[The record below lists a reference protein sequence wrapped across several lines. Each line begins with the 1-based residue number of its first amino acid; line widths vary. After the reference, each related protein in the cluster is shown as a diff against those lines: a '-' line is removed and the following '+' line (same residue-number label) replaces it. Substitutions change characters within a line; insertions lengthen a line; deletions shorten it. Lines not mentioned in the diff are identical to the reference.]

1 MLAEVVLVSLTLISW
16 FGISK
21 DGRKIGLERITQS
34 IGSGKLYIMDL
45 GVHSISANCCFIPPA
60 YRWQLGIGSRIPFQH

>member
-1 MLAEVVLVSLTLISW
+1 MLAEVLLVSLTLISW

-60 YRWQLGIGSRIPFQH
+60 NRWQLGTGSRILSRH

>member
-34 IGSGKLYIMDL
+34 IGSGKLFIMDL
-45 GVHSISANCCFIPPA
+45 GVHSISVNCCFTPPA
-60 YRWQLGIGSRIPFQH
+60 NRWQLGTGSRIPFQH